1 VSAPN
6 GSTNKLLWV
15 KFGWSDYYRGGPI
28 DGNFPFIQ
36 DGEQG
41 HEAWNFLRQDD
52 GGYYCYTPPQGRDGS
67 TPWNDDPNGW
77 TVACLAKH
85 PKQKGIHLVGWY
97 EDAVLEGRYAVRPDG
112 FDPGVSSPVDEFYYS
127 IRARTAYLIPP
138 EVRTEPF
145 SHTSIRQGKYS
156 FLAGPGV
163 QLTENKVEVRDLLED
178 RLRRFAR
185 IAVRNPDTT
194 SAPDRDNDPVDPLG
208 GFGTPE
214 HRKAVEEAAV
224 TAVKREL
231 AKSGYDCVSRE
242 SDNVGYDLEATHKDG
257 TILHVE
263 VKGTAGA
270 EPRFFMTRNEH
281 DYREASEWRLA
292 MVVDTLGTPGVTL
305 YDLREFERAFDMAP
319 MVWKGTRKVTS

>member
-1 VSAPN
+1 MSAPN

-112 FDPGVSSPVDEFYYS
+112 FDSGVSSPVDEFYYS

-138 EVRTEPF
+138 EARTEPF

-178 RLRRFAR
+178 RLRLFAS
-185 IAVRNPDTT
+185 IAVRNPDTG

-224 TAVKREL
+224 AAVKRKL
-231 AKSGYDCVSRE
+231 AKSGYNCVSRE

-257 TILHVE
+257 TVLHVE
-263 VKGTAGA
+263 VKGTSGA
-270 EPRFFMTRNEH
+270 KPRFFMTRNEH
-281 DYREASEWRLA
+281 DYRGASEWRLA